1 MKSKHLEI
9 PCRGGQ
15 NYVSPALNVVDIEV
29 EGVLC
34 ASGDGEGTLDINDWL
49 PDEDPLNW

>member
-1 MKSKHLEI
+1 MTTKTI
-9 PCRGGQ
+9 CGGG
-15 NYVSPALNVVDIEV
+15 YEYASPALNVVDIEV

-34 ASGDGEGTLDINDWL
+34 ASGDGEGTLDINDCL